1 VPSTAPRTA
10 FSSCSR
16 SLGHGSIGHLV
27 LRSARRDHASMHLPR
42 RERATL
48 DDVVEL
54 LRGIGTT
61 LMKIDSKLEELISY
75 IDGEDD
81 GEAES

>member
-1 VPSTAPRTA
+1 
-10 FSSCSR
+10 
-16 SLGHGSIGHLV
+16 
-27 LRSARRDHASMHLPR
+27 MHLRR